1 MNILKGIMIEDILQT
16 FTQIAHAAEPAIEA
30 AHTDPGIIG
39 LLGLNWKLL
48 IAQLFNF
55 AIVLFILWKWV
66 FGPLGKKL
74 EERSSKIEKSLRQ
87 TEEIQAKF
95 QEAELGKAEQL
106 EKARAEADHLIAKAQ
121 ASAEQVKN
129 GIIIE
134 AKNSAEKL
142 VQHAKKEIDAQKE
155 KLLAEVRE
163 EAANMIVLATERIIR
178 QKLDPKKDELL
189 IKESLKN
196 I

>member
-1 MNILKGIMIEDILQT
+1 MNFILV
-16 FTQIAHAAEPAIEA
+16 AYAAETAIEA
-30 AHTDPGIIG
+30 AQADPGIIG

-48 IAQLFNF
+48 LAQLFNF

-74 EERSSKIEKSLRQ
+74 EERSSKIEKSLKQ

-95 QEAELGKAEQL
+95 EEAELNKAQAM
-106 EKARAEADHLIAKAQ
+106 EKARSEADAVIARAQ
-121 ASAEQVKN
+121 ASAEEVKS
-129 GIIIE
+129 GIITE
-134 AKNSAEKL
+134 AKLSAERL
-142 VQHAKKEIDAQKE
+142 LEQAKKEMGSEKE
-155 KLLAEVRE
+155 KLMAEVRE
-163 EAANMIVLATERIIR
+163 EAANMVVLATERIIR
-178 QKLDPKKDELL
+178 QKLDPKADEQL